1 MTTVGKQHGAR
12 EPSGPCESPAL
23 EKNKNEPLI
32 ILAGFARRWVS
43 SIIQP
48 AGTKEQSD
56 FQQLAAA
63 HCTATPG
70 TPGTGGLL
78 GGGGSRAERVG
89 RQRERVS
96 FFIFFPLLLGCQE
109 FFGGTEW
116 VYLAPSRF
124 HPHPTASPLH
134 LSFPSPS
141 PPPLFPTLSS
151 PWLCA
156 PLSPLLPLLSPGHSA
171 LVSTHNG
178 CSVLTLLTL
187 HSACAPGSGHGERGW
202 LG

>member
-1 MTTVGKQHGAR
+1 MGLLDHSARWDNRAERLPAVSSRALYSNPRSPGNRRPAGGWR
-12 EPSGPCESPAL
+12 EPSGEGGPA
-23 EKNKNEPLI
+23 
-32 ILAGFARRWVS
+32 AR
-43 SIIQP
+43 
-48 AGTKEQSD
+48 E
-56 FQQLAAA
+56 
-63 HCTATPG
+63 
-70 TPGTGGLL
+70 GL
-78 GGGGSRAERVG
+78 
-89 RQRERVS
+89 
-96 FFIFFPLLLGCQE
+96 FFHFFFSLLLGCQE

-124 HPHPTASPLH
+124 HPHPPPPPLH